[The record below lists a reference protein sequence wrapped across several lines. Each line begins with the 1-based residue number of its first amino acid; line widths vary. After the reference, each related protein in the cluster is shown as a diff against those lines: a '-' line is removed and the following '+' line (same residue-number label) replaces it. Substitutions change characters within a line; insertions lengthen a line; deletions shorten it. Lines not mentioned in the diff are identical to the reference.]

1 MKRKNLYINKKSE
14 KLKENNMNIKE
25 KNKYMKEKNEEI
37 KEKNLYINEKNKE
50 IEEKNEGINEKLNK
64 LIKENKDLNVKN
76 EDLNIK
82 NNFLNKENK
91 DLKEKLNR
99 YPFIIEKG
107 EALISIIISSRDEKI
122 LYSIPCKNTNTIND
136 IEKELYEV
144 FPEYSNTKNIFLY
157 KGQIITNK
165 FETLQKNKI
174 KNGEILILDRVD
186 N

>member
-1 MKRKNLYINKKSE
+1 M
-14 KLKENNMNIKE
+14 
-25 KNKYMKEKNEEI
+25 
-37 KEKNLYINEKNKE
+37 
-50 IEEKNEGINEKLNK
+50 
-64 LIKENKDLNVKN
+64 
-76 EDLNIK
+76 
-82 NNFLNKENK
+82 
-91 DLKEKLNR
+91 
-99 YPFIIEKG
+99 
-107 EALISIIISSRDEKI
+107 
-122 LYSIPCKNTNTIND
+122 PCKNTNTIND